1 MSKMTKD
8 EIIEAA
14 REAGFN
20 HPRLEADIDYC
31 RLERFA
37 EIIEAR
43 ASEKQHKYLLQL
55 FTDSENQPTQYGTV
69 TVEYMQ
75 DAIADERRASAKAG
89 WMAASSEC
97 DDEVLHAILARGKTY
112 EPE

>member
-1 MSKMTKD
+1 MTKE

-20 HPRLEADIDYC
+20 HPRLEADIDYY
-31 RLERFA
+31 RLGRFA
-37 EIIEAR
+37 EIIA
-43 ASEKQHKYLLQL
+43 EKQHKYLLQL
-55 FTDSENQPTQYGTV
+55 FTDPENQPTQYGTV

-75 DAIADERRASAKAG
+75 DEIVDERRACAKAG
-89 WMAASSEC
+89 WVAASSEC
-97 DDEVLHAILARGKTY
+97 DDEVLHAVLTRGKTN